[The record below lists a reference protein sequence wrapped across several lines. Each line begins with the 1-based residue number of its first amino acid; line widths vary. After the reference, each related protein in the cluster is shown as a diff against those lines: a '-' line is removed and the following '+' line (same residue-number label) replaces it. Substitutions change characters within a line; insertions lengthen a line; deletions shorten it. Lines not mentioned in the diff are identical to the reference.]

1 MIGTRVDVAEERH
14 GRKTKVAKGGTLCGL
29 GGVVLVVALCVLG
42 CGKKGPPLPPLVKL
56 PIAPPEL
63 IAERRGDTVDLQ
75 FGVPGTNTDG
85 SRPANIAAAE
95 LYAITSPPG
104 AAPRQYSDAQLL
116 KYGTRIATIDVK
128 APRDPNLTADPDDL
142 ADEVEEP
149 EGRGLDQGATA
160 HASEELTG
168 EAVAPVDVPP
178 ERPAR
183 PPLGA
188 PPPPPPPPPIAAPPA
203 LLGPSPEP
211 VSRTYAAVGVSTR
224 GKHGPMSKRVI
235 VPLVPPPPAPTA
247 PKIAYNESAVTITWP
262 ALGSAEPVPTDGVL
276 PSKQIGATIPE
287 ISYMVYDVSDPD
299 AALKL
304 TTTPLSD
311 LKYEDKRIAWG
322 AKRCYAVRAAARIAG
337 TVIEGDASP
346 QTCDTLTDTFAP
358 APPKGLA
365 AIPSEGA
372 INLIWEPNGESDLA
386 GYVVLRARA
395 PSETLEAI
403 TELIQETSF
412 RDGVQP
418 GITFAYAVVAVDRA
432 GNRSQAS
439 ARVTETAR

>member
-1 MIGTRVDVAEERH
+1 VILSFRGS
-14 GRKTKVAKGGTLCGL
+14 CGA
-29 GGVVLVVALCVLG
+29 ALLAAVCAVG
-42 CGKKGPPLPPLVKL
+42 CGKKGPPLPPLVKV
-56 PIAPPEL
+56 PIAPPEM
-63 IAERRGDTVDLQ
+63 IAERRGETVDLQ
-75 FGVPGTNTDG
+75 FAVPGVNTDG
-85 SRPANIAAAE
+85 SRPANITAAE
-95 LYAITSPPG
+95 IYAITSPPG

-128 APRDPNLTADPDDL
+128 APRDPNLTADADEP

-149 EGRGLDQGATA
+149 EGSGLDQGATA
-160 HASEELTG
+160 HVSEELTG
-168 EAVAPVDVPP
+168 EAIAPVDVPA
-178 ERPAR
+178 ERRAR
-183 PPLGA
+183 TPLGVPPS
-188 PPPPPPPPPIAAPPA
+188 PPPQPPAAPPPA

-211 VSRTYAAVGVSTR
+211 VSRTYAAVGLSTR

-235 VPLVPPPPAPTA
+235 VPLVPPPPPPPA
-247 PKIAYNESAVTITWP
+247 PKIAYDESTVTVSWP
-262 ALGSAEPVPTDGVL
+262 PLGSAEPAPSDGVL
-276 PSKQIGATIPE
+276 PSRPIGAALPE
-287 ISYMVYDVSDPD
+287 ISYTVYDVSDPD

-304 TTTPLSD
+304 TATPLSD
-311 LKYEDKRIAWG
+311 PRYEDKRIAWG

-346 QTCDTLTDTFAP
+346 ETCDTLTDTFPP
-358 APPKGLA
+358 AAPKGLA

-372 INLIWEPNGESDLA
+372 INLIWEPNGESDRA

-395 PSETLEAI
+395 PSDKLEAI

-418 GITFAYAVVAVDRA
+418 GITFVYAVVAVDRA
-432 GNRSQAS
+432 GNRSQPS